1 MLRLGEKQLLK
12 CVSRVDFG
20 AYLAPEQDENEKVLL
35 PIKQVPEGFGVGD
48 CLEVFVYKDSKDRI
62 ICTVNEPLITVGKP
76 ALLTVA
82 DTGKYGAFVDCG
94 LERDILLPFRE
105 QTYKVKKGDRILVAM
120 YVDKSSR
127 LCTTMKVYDYLRKDS
142 PYERDD
148 SVTGFVYDISPRFG
162 AYVAVDGIFQGR
174 IPPREFDERLVYGQ
188 TVKARVSNVL
198 KDGKLDLSIRKKA
211 YKQMDDDVAV
221 VLNLLK
227 GRGGFLPLNDKS
239 SPEDIKKIT
248 HLSKNAFKRAVGR
261 LLKEDALVIEETGIK
276 LKEADR

>member
-20 AYLAPEQDENEKVLL
+20 VYLAPDQDENEKVLL

-142 PYERDD
+142 PYKRDD

-198 KDGKLDLSIRKKA
+198 KDGKLDLSLRKKA

-261 LLKEDALVIEETGIK
+261 LLKEDALIIEETGIK

>member
-1 MLRLGEKQLLK
+1 
-12 CVSRVDFG
+12 
-20 AYLAPEQDENEKVLL
+20 
-35 PIKQVPEGFGVGD
+35 
-48 CLEVFVYKDSKDRI
+48 
-62 ICTVNEPLITVGKP
+62 
-76 ALLTVA
+76 
-82 DTGKYGAFVDCG
+82 
-94 LERDILLPFRE
+94 
-105 QTYKVKKGDRILVAM
+105 
-120 YVDKSSR
+120 
-127 LCTTMKVYDYLRKDS
+127 MKVYDYLRKDS

-261 LLKEDALVIEETGIK
+261 LLKEDALIIEETGIK

>member
-20 AYLAPEQDENEKVLL
+20 VYLAPDQDENEKVLL
-35 PIKQVPEGFGVGD
+35 PIKQVPEGFEVGD
-48 CLEVFVYKDSKDRI
+48 SLEVFVYKDSKDRI

-162 AYVAVDGIFQGR
+162 AYVAVDGIYQGR

-261 LLKEDALVIEETGIK
+261 LLKEDTLIIEETGIK
-276 LKEADR
+276 LKEADK